1 MTGKGIFCDL
11 EAQVSAPGFSP
22 ESSLSRSTWSGE
34 MRLQV
39 ERGLLGSPLPESVI
53 LALSSYR
60 DGTLGMG
67 RAGHRRGTDSICST
81 KRAAELCHE
90 FLSRIL
96 GKLLKCL
103 GSEQFIALSLVQ
115 GSLQMRQ
122 TL

>member
-1 MTGKGIFCDL
+1 MTGKGISCVL
-11 EAQVSAPGFSP
+11 EAQVSAPGFRP

-39 ERGLLGSPLPESVI
+39 ERGLLGSPLPESAI
-53 LALSSYR
+53 FALSSYR
-60 DGTLGMG
+60 DGTLRMG
-67 RAGHRRGTDSICST
+67 RAGHRRATDSIRST
-81 KRAAELCHE
+81 KRAAELFQE

-103 GSEQFIALSLVQ
+103 GSDQFIALSLGQ
-115 GSLQMRQ
+115 GSLQMGQ